1 MHSTRTNKSG
11 RGRNLGRTL
20 QNRSDTQSLDELPL
34 PERQLSARDLNLE
47 QVITSQSTR
56 WPSEPTED
64 RIWGLMRIV
73 MAQQVSTLVAC
84 RLAERAKSAYPDLL
98 TPSPA
103 MVLDPANLRAIGLSQ
118 RRAQCCADIVR
129 LSAEIL
135 SGVQQGQSWEEALTG
150 IKGIGPWT
158 VSVFRIMVL
167 REPDVL
173 PLGDIGLERAIKN
186 VYGRRRNV
194 ERLGET
200 WRPFRSVACWYLWRT
215 LGNEQL
221 G

>member
-1 MHSTRTNKSG
+1 M
-11 RGRNLGRTL
+11 L
-20 QNRSDTQSLDELPL
+20 LPAA
-34 PERQLSARDLNLE
+34 ERFLSVRDPAIAHL
-47 QVITSQSTR
+47 VVSQSER
-56 WPSEPTED
+56 WPSGATENP
-64 RIWGLMRIV
+64 IWGLVRIV

-84 RLAERAKSAYPDLL
+84 RLAERTKSTYPFLL

-103 MVLDPANLRAIGLSQ
+103 TVPDAAGLRALGLSQ
-118 RRAQCCADIVR
+118 RRAECCADIVR
-129 LSAEIL
+129 RSEEIL
-135 SGVQQGQSWEEALTG
+135 AKVTQGQTWEQALAG

-158 VSVFRIMVL
+158 VAVFRIMVL

-173 PLGDIGLERAIKN
+173 PLGDVGLERAIRN
-186 VYGRRRNV
+186 VYRRPRNV

>member
-1 MHSTRTNKSG
+1 MMPSPHPVALAARP
-11 RGRNLGRTL
+11 
-20 QNRSDTQSLDELPL
+20 ELL
-34 PERQLSARDLNLE
+34 PEAEHHLAASDINLARL
-47 QVITSQSTR
+47 IGSQGAR
-56 WPSEPTED
+56 WPVQATENPIGGLV
-64 RIWGLMRIV
+64 RII

-84 RLAERAKSAYPDLL
+84 RLAARARAAFPQLL

-103 MVLDPANLRAIGLSQ
+103 GAPDPASLRAIGLSL
-118 RRAQCCADIVR
+118 RRAECCAEIVR
-129 LSAEIL
+129 RSDEIL
-135 SGVQQGQSWEEALTG
+135 ARIAQGHEWEDALAG

-158 VSVFRIMVL
+158 VSIFRIMVL

-173 PLGDIGLERAIKN
+173 PLGDVGLDRAIVN
-186 VYGRRRNV
+186 VYRRSRNIV
-194 ERLGET
+194 RLGER